1 MTEETQDTQT
11 HDTESDN
18 LPYDK
23 VAFGKLIGY
32 AEQGDEI
39 IVNSVIMRPIKCF
52 NVYVQV
58 NNFYKMRESQGNDA
72 TPLVFEFSS
81 WLFNNGFI
89 GDTISEIID
98 RNVLV
103 DHINNV
109 PSYSVV
115 PYHPSYSDIL
125 WTARILQDATSFYT
139 PENIFHLA
147 LYRGMVIDGLDV
159 ENIVKARV
167 HDDILSLAIHLKD
180 SHDKRVSDLYSN
192 IKA

>member
-1 MTEETQDTQT
+1 MTTNLEDSETAD
-11 HDTESDN
+11 

-32 AEQGDEI
+32 VEQGDEI
-39 IVNSVIMRPIKCF
+39 VINSIIVRAAKCF
-52 NVYVQV
+52 NVYVEV
-58 NNFYKMRESQGNDA
+58 NNFYKLRESQGNDA

-89 GDTISEIID
+89 GDTVSEIMDPKPLID
-98 RNVLV
+98 YFSKLPVY
-103 DHINNV
+103 D
-109 PSYSVV
+109 VV

-125 WTARILQDATSFYT
+125 WTARILQDATAFYT

-147 LYRGMVIDGLDV
+147 LYRGMVIDGFDV
-159 ENIVKARV
+159 ETIVKARA
-167 HDDILSLAIHLKD
+167 HDDILSLAIHLKN

-192 IKA
+192 IRT